1 MSWSTVTKVEVAQS
15 QPSAGSIKAQI
26 EIIPCKVCGDKSSG
40 VHYGVITCEGCKGF
54 FRRSQSSVVNYQCPR
69 QKNCVVDRV
78 NRNRCQYCRL
88 QKCLA
93 LGMSRDAVKFGRMS
107 KKQREK
113 VEDEVRYH
121 KSQMRSIAG
130 EETSPDSSVF
140 EPPTPTSSN
149 TYSHMYNTFVSADPT
164 TFSSPGYAYTHQTST
179 QNIPLEINSDYVIDS
194 TTIDVRQTS
203 LDTLPDSGA
212 MSPVVSPGKGG
223 FGHRG
228 GGSDIPGGGQ
238 IRGAGP
244 GGGGGGGD
252 GGGEGGGGGGGGSL
266 IGGGDIFIKEEVET
280 CFNMDT
286 LQTTTRISSDSCS
299 ATSLSDKNF
308 TPVDSTTYLPPEPTS
323 PPLSQPQQ
331 QQQPIQQQPQPQLQQ
346 QQQQT
351 PIAGATVL
359 PEEETSPPQISTDP
373 MQIVEMLARWVS
385 DAHVRTCLVS
395 TDQIADVM
403 RKQAL
408 DISKVNFYRNMAHE
422 ELWFDCAQMLTSV
435 IQQIIEFA
443 KAVPGFRKFS
453 QDDQIVLLKAGSFEL
468 AVLRMTR
475 YYDVNQNCVVYR
487 DTLLP
492 MEAFLNITET
502 VEMKLVNNVFD
513 FAKTIAELKLTDT
526 ELGLYCALVLLQ
538 ADRPGLRGQDEIVKL
553 NEAVGRSLYMELEK
567 NHRYPVKGD
576 ITVYAFLLAKMPA
589 LRELSMLHQ
598 DALSKFKR
606 AAPHLQ
612 FSDLHKEIFNVDS

>member
-1 MSWSTVTKVEVAQS
+1 MDILSEIFGPGWEREVTGDAVDTTTPSSSTPTPTNRP
-15 QPSAGSIKAQI
+15 PSATDKKSNSIKGKAQI

-88 QKCLA
+88 QKCLN

-121 KSQMRSIAG
+121 RAQMRAVPG
-130 EETSPDSSVF
+130 QETSPDSSMY
-140 EPPTPTSSN
+140 EPPTPTSSDIYPP
-149 TYSHMYNTFVSADPT
+149 TYHYSPDLTSFTPTGYNYTPQT
-164 TFSSPGYAYTHQTST
+164 TTST
-179 QNIPLEINSDYVIDS
+179 IPFEITPDYVVDS
-194 TTIDVRQTS
+194 TTFGDVRQTS
-203 LDTLPDSGA
+203 LDPLPDSGA
-212 MSPVVSPGKGG
+212 MSPVVS
-223 FGHRG
+223 
-228 GGSDIPGGGQ
+228 S
-238 IRGAGP
+238 
-244 GGGGGGGD
+244 
-252 GGGEGGGGGGGGSL
+252 
-266 IGGGDIFIKEEVET
+266 
-280 CFNMDT
+280 
-286 LQTTTRISSDSCS
+286 
-299 ATSLSDKNF
+299 
-308 TPVDSTTYLPPEPTS
+308 DSTTYLPPGPTS

-331 QQQPIQQQPQPQLQQ
+331 QQQPHQQLQQ
-346 QQQQT
+346 QQQQHLQQQQQQQQPT
-351 PIAGATVL
+351 VVGATVL
-359 PEEETSPPQISTDP
+359 PEEESVSPHPEQLAEI
-373 MQIVEMLARWVS
+373 IARWVA
-385 DAHVRTCLVS
+385 DAHLRTCLYS
-395 TDQIADVM
+395 TEHILDVM
-403 RKQAL
+403 RKQSP
-408 DISKVNFYRNMAHE
+408 DITNINYYKNMAHE
-422 ELWFDCAQMLTSV
+422 ELWYDCAQKLTSV

-475 YYDVNQNCVVYR
+475 YYDVNQNCVVYG

-492 MEAFLNITET
+492 MEAFLTTET
-502 VEMKLVNNVFD
+502 VEMKLVNNVFE

-526 ELGLYCALVLLQ
+526 ELGLYSALVLLQ
-538 ADRPGLRGQDEIVKL
+538 ADRPGLRGTDEISKL
-553 NEAVGRSLYMELEK
+553 NEAVGRSLCLELEK
-567 NHRYPVKGD
+567 THRYPVKGD

-598 DALSKFKR
+598 EALSKFKR
-606 AAPHLQ
+606 NAPHLQ